1 MCPGGTSEGPE
12 AGRDEKFLPRHA
24 VQDLVWIF
32 CTPNISLE
40 RQSRAPTRADETL
53 AMPSV
58 ASISTGLRGLVTG
71 RGGSKETGRPCGAK
85 GRHLSIDVKS
95 QVSWRSLAA
104 ADDDTRRIALVTGAT
119 DGIGF
124 HTACMLSAAGYGVI
138 VHGRSA
144 SRVRNAV
151 DRVNESRSFL
161 DKFGKGGVVGSYV
174 RDFDSLDD
182 VRALARDVLDNH
194 PRLHLLD
201 NNAGVFEPSRHVTN
215 DGFERTFQVNVLA
228 PYLLTGM
235 LLPRLATTAS
245 SDDESKHDEDV
256 RILNVASIS
265 QLPHVNF
272 DNINA
277 EQKFTSHDA
286 YCHSK
291 TMMKLFSFELHERIS
306 RAVELSSYDEL
317 GDHDYFAMKSG
328 CTELATAGARGLGSV
343 LTMSCDPGTVNTK
356 MLLAGWG
363 PCGIETFDANDQFEL
378 LTDAKY
384 RDDSSSHGAYHVN
397 RTVRQTPGE
406 DTKEERE
413 RLWRVLEESTGFEY
427 PI

>member
-1 MCPGGTSEGPE
+1 MDIL
-12 AGRDEKFLPRHA
+12 R
-24 VQDLVWIF
+24 
-32 CTPNISLE
+32 TPNISLE

-53 AMPSV
+53 AMPFI

-71 RGGSKETGRPCGAK
+71 RGGSKETGRSCGAK
-85 GRHLSIDVKS
+85 GRHLAVDVKS

-104 ADDDTRRIALVTGAT
+104 ADDDPRRIALVTGAT

-161 DKFGKGGVVGSYV
+161 DKFGKGGVVGAYV

-277 EQKFTSHDA
+277 EQKFTSHEA

-291 TMMKLFSFELHERIS
+291 TMMKLFSFELHERVS

-317 GDHDYFAMKSG
+317 GDHDYFAMKTG

-343 LTMSCDPGTVNTK
+343 LTMTCDPGTVNTK

-384 RDDSSSHGAYHVN
+384 RDEVKSHGAYHVN
-397 RTVRQTPGE
+397 RTVRQRPGE